1 LGITLEGPN
10 PIVDVDESND
20 LDYHPPNSN
29 DSADEDKGNGLK
41 DGCGEDMMLINKL
54 NEKFHQLL
62 MNRVGQIFQED
73 RTLLDTNS
81 LKTRTQVPVAL

>member
-41 DGCGEDMMLINKL
+41 DGRGEDMDAN
-54 NEKFHQLL
+54 
-62 MNRVGQIFQED
+62 
-73 RTLLDTNS
+73 
-81 LKTRTQVPVAL
+81 